1 MVNIVMAKQ
10 VTLEPVDDV
19 PPDSR
24 VCHYDELG
32 DPAKASVPALAGA
45 GRTVVD
51 PAVLD
56 GFQGCDLV
64 KYTDYYEISVH

>member
-1 MVNIVMAKQ
+1 MAYTTMTRRI
-10 VTLEPVDDV
+10 TLEPVDDV

-32 DPAKASVPALAGA
+32 DPAKASVPALAGEE
-45 GRTVVD
+45 RTVVD

-56 GFQGCDLV
+56 GFRGCDLV